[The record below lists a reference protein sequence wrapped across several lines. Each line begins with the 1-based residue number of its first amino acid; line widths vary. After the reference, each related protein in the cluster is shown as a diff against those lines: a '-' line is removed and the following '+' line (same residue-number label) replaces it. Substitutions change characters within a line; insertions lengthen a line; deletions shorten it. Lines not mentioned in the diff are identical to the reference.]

1 MITSKTINDA
11 NCVVNSSWKMHL
23 SGYSIY
29 GICVLRE
36 GRVSILLL
44 LFHLMRRSITG
55 SVAVRFVYSSVI
67 LTLSITSLK
76 ISSIFKM
83 IDKIISRLWSFLF
96 MLLCAAGLLWQ
107 LITIIDL
114 YFQFKVTTT
123 TNVFT
128 PEVLNPLAM
137 TFCVKIHEVIDHQ
150 RLKQD
155 FGRDDD
161 DILHNLTIQNLF
173 DYTPSND
180 GIVLQ
185 FSYKT
190 SKFSRH
196 KDVLANISNH
206 LDITK
211 FFQRGYVC
219 YKIRLKK
226 DEQLNYREISVTSND
241 QFLVK
246 RYIFN
251 QILSNVKLV
260 KVMLGHVN
268 QLPYRGM
275 ISTLY
280 KWGTYIISFCIASCV
295 LNFLKIN

>member
-1 MITSKTINDA
+1 MEIVLSSRLERCISQDTAFTLRHLRPSRRACDHFAAFLCITQQ
-11 NCVVNSSWKMHL
+11 
-23 SGYSIY
+23 
-29 GICVLRE
+29 
-36 GRVSILLL
+36 
-44 LFHLMRRSITG
+44 FHVIRAFITG

-83 IDKIISRLWSFLF
+83 IDKIIPRLWSFLF
-96 MLLCAAGLLWQ
+96 ILMCAAGLLWQ

-155 FGRDDD
+155 FGRNYSNNA
-161 DILHNLTIQNLF
+161 ILHNLTIQNLF

-211 FFQRGYVC
+211 FFQRWYVC
-219 YKIRLKK
+219 YKIKLRG

-246 RYIFN
+246 SFTFN
-251 QILSNVKLV
+251 QSLSNAEFV

-275 ISTLY
+275 ISTIY

-295 LNFLKIN
+295 LNF